1 MNERSS
7 NVCSST
13 PIRRSKARER
23 MKANIF
29 KKEEH
34 RREPQLKIIGNNQGG
49 AQDKNG
55 PQNLSNALNKPIAS
69 STLSSRNHCQMTS
82 PTE

>member
-23 MKANIF
+23 NESKYF
-29 KKEEH
+29 QE
-34 RREPQLKIIGNNQGG
+34 RRAQAKVEPQLKIIGNNQEGG

-69 STLSSRNHCQMTS
+69 STLST
-82 PTE
+82 